1 MPESRWSCASSASPS
16 SRLARRYARQARC
29 SSALSQRVV
38 TPARILGSCLNIQ
51 SHWGSVGG
59 VRKETAM
66 PVTRLNHAVLYA
78 RDPDGLEFEV
88 SWLVPAELIDD
99 ETRRARATTAP
110 LDLEAA
116 KRKYGSTTRGGVGV
130 STPVG

>member
-66 PVTRLNHAVLYA
+66 PVTRLNHAVLYV
-78 RDPDGLEFEV
+78 RDVEP
-88 SWLVPAELIDD
+88 
-99 ETRRARATTAP
+99 RRARATTAP